1 MSTIPSNSPE
11 KSSEKSSEKST
22 EKKVV
27 DFSAFKTK
35 QNVKN
40 EFSRSRKPLYV
51 DQDEGKISG
60 ASDGAKSAA
69 DNSNEDFGERLLKI
83 RASLDRINSLM
94 ANLKK
99 LSTHRDNNTLN

>member
-1 MSTIPSNSPE
+1 MSTISTNSPE
-11 KSSEKSSEKST
+11 NSAPKST

-27 DFSAFKTK
+27 DFSAFKNK
-35 QNVKN
+35 QSVNN

-51 DQDEGKISG
+51 NQDQGKISG
-60 ASDGAKSAA
+60 SADGAVSAA
-69 DNSNEDFGERLLKI
+69 DASNEDFGERLLKI

-99 LSTHRDNNTLN
+99 LSTHRDSNTVN